1 MGLYAGIDLHG
12 KNHVLIII
20 NQMDEWVHKTR
31 LSNNI
36 NLTLDVLQRFKN
48 KLKAIAVEST
58 YNWYWLVDGLRKNGY
73 NVKLAHPAAFERYD
87 GIKYTNDYSDAFYLA
102 QLLRKG
108 DLPEGNI
115 MNIKRRQIRDLLRKR
130 VMLVQERTKH
140 KLSLQ
145 SLIARNSGRMIPMK
159 KVEKMTKSDIDD
171 LFKNEFLRMNATT
184 NINMINNINKELGPI
199 EKKLFSILKI
209 TKDFELIQTVNGIGK
224 ILAATIIL
232 ETGDINRFNQV
243 GNYSSYCRLVKS
255 ERRSNGRKKGR
266 NNQKNGNKY
275 LCWAYIEA
283 ATSMIQFNEKAKKF
297 YHRKESK
304 TNKIV
309 AKKALA
315 NKIARACF
323 YILRD
328 KVEFDDKKL
337 FGA

>member
-102 QLLRKG
+102 QLLRKE

-115 MNIKRRQIRDLLRKR
+115 MDIKKRQIRDLLRKR
-130 VMLVQERTKH
+130 VMLVQEKTKH
-140 KLSLQ
+140 ILSLQ
-145 SLIARNSGRMIPMK
+145 SLIARNSGKMLPNK
-159 KVEKMTKSDIDD
+159 KIKKLTKKNITS
-171 LFKNEFLRMNATT
+171 LFQNDFLIMNA
-184 NINMINNINKELGPI
+184 NIHINMIDNIRTELKPI
-199 EKKLFSILKI
+199 EKKIFAKLKI
-209 TKDFELIQTVNGIGK
+209 TKDFELIQTVDGIGK
-224 ILAATIIL
+224 VLAATIIL
-232 ETGDINRFNQV
+232 ETGDISRFKQV

-255 ERRSNGRKKGR
+255 ERRSNGRKKGT
-266 NNQKNGNKY
+266 NNHKNGNKY
-275 LCWAYIEA
+275 LCWAYVEA
-283 ATSMIQFNEKAKKF
+283 ATFMIRNNEKARKF
-297 YHRKESK
+297 YQRKKAK

-309 AKKALA
+309 GKKALA

>member
-1 MGLYAGIDLHG
+1 MSLYAGIDLHG

-87 GIKYTNDYSDAFYLA
+87 GIKYTNDFSDAFYLA
-102 QLLRKG
+102 QLLRKK

-115 MNIKRRQIRDLLRKR
+115 MNIKKRQIRDLLRKR
-130 VMLVQERTKH
+130 VMLVQEKTKH
-140 KLSLQ
+140 ILSLQ
-145 SLIARNSGRMIPMK
+145 SLIARNSGKMLPNK
-159 KVEKMTKSDIDD
+159 KIKKITKNNIKE
-171 LFKNEFLRMNATT
+171 LFQNEFLIMNA
-184 NINMINNINKELGPI
+184 NMHINMINNIRTELKPI
-199 EKKLFSILKI
+199 EKKIYSTLKI
-209 TKDFELIQTVNGIGK
+209 TKDYELIQTVDGIGK
-224 ILAATIIL
+224 VLASTIIL

-255 ERRSNGRKKGR
+255 ERRSNGRKKGS
-266 NNQKNGNKY
+266 NNHKNGNKY
-275 LCWAYIEA
+275 LCWAYVEA
-283 ATSMIQFNEKAKKF
+283 ATFMIKSNEKARKF
-297 YHRKESK
+297 YHRKKSK

>member
-1 MGLYAGIDLHG
+1 MSLYAGIDLHG
-12 KNHVLIII
+12 RNHVLLII
-20 NQMDEWVHKTR
+20 NQLDEWIHKTR
-31 LSNNI
+31 IANNI
-36 NLTLDVLQRFKN
+36 NLTLDVLNRFQS
-48 KLKAIAVEST
+48 KLEAIAIEST
-58 YNWYWLVDGLRKNGY
+58 YNWYWLVDGLRRNGY
-73 NVKLAHPAAFERYD
+73 NVKLAHPAAFERYG

-115 MNIKRRQIRDLLRKR
+115 MDIKKRQIRDLLRKR
-130 VMLVQERTKH
+130 VMLIQERTKH

-145 SLIARNSGRMIPMK
+145 SLIARNSGRMIPVK
-159 KVEKMTKSDIDD
+159 KLERMTKNDIDK
-171 LFKNEFLRMNATT
+171 LFENEFLRMNATT
-184 NINMINNINKELGPI
+184 NINMINNISKELKPI
-199 EKKLFSILKI
+199 EKKIFSELEI
-209 TKDFELIQTVNGIGK
+209 TKDFELLQTVNGIGK

-232 ETGDINRFNQV
+232 ETGDISRFNQV

-255 ERRSNGRKKGR
+255 ERRSNGKRKGK

-283 ATSMIQFNEKAKKF
+283 ATGMIIYNEKAKKF

-304 TNKIV
+304 TNKII

-328 KVEFDDKKL
+328 KVKFDDKKL